1 MLKRILALTSLL
13 IAFVLAGCDKTG
25 QIESP
30 LPPYS
35 YVTPTIQNLEVV
47 STSISKATGG
57 IMRLSCEWT
66 SPSSVSTATAYLG
79 FVRTIQDIV
88 TEPVGVI
95 ASETA
100 SASSRLNGAL
110 TLTGLKNLRTSAETE
125 AFYLRFK
132 DPISIPS
139 KIGTDRQAGKWAA
152 EIPFTPQD
160 IYGAPLGVHQ
170 MLLYMSINGVKTNTL
185 AFEMTFTE

>member
-1 MLKRILALTSLL
+1 MLKKIAALTVLLLALFLT
-13 IAFVLAGCDKTG
+13 GCDKTG
-25 QIESP
+25 QLKEP

-35 YVTPTIQNLEVV
+35 YVTPTIQSLEIIA
-47 STSISKATGG
+47 TSISRTTGG
-57 IMRLSCEWT
+57 IMKLTCEWT
-66 SPSSVSTATAYLG
+66 SPSIVSTATAYLG
-79 FVRTIQDIV
+79 FVRTIQDTV

-100 SASSRLNGAL
+100 TKTASLMFAA
-110 TLTGLKNLRTSAETE
+110 SAETE
-125 AFYLRFK
+125 AFYQRFK
-132 DPISIPS
+132 DPIAIPT
-139 KIGTDRQAGKWAA
+139 KIGTDNQAGRWSA

-170 MLLYMSINGVKTNTL
+170 MILYMSINGVKTNTL

>member
-1 MLKRILALTSLL
+1 MLKKISALTLL
-13 IAFVLAGCDKTG
+13 LLAFVLAGCDKTG
-25 QIESP
+25 QIEEP
-30 LPPYS
+30 LPPWS
-35 YVTPTIQNLEVV
+35 YVTPTIQSLQIVA
-47 STSISKATGG
+47 TSISKTTGG
-57 IMRLSCEWT
+57 IMKLSCEWT
-66 SPSSVSTATAYLG
+66 SPSVVSTATAYLG
-79 FVRTIQDIV
+79 FVRTIQDVV

-100 SASSRLNGAL
+100 TPTR
-110 TLTGLKNLRTSAETE
+110 NLRPVDLASLNAETE

-132 DPISIPS
+132 DPIAIPTT
-139 KIGTDRQAGKWAA
+139 IGTDNHAGQWAA

-170 MLLYMSINGVKTNTL
+170 MILYMSINGVKTNTL

>member
-1 MLKRILALTSLL
+1 MSKKIAALISLL
-13 IAFVLAGCDKTG
+13 LAFFLVGCDKTG
-25 QIESP
+25 QIEEP
-30 LPPYS
+30 LPPFS
-35 YVTPTIQNLEVV
+35 YVTPTIQSLDIFA
-47 STSISKATGG
+47 TTISKTTGG

-79 FVRTIQDIV
+79 FVRTIQDVV

-100 SASSRLNGAL
+100 
-110 TLTGLKNLRTSAETE
+110 TRTSSLFYSGLASIRPSANAETE

-132 DPISIPS
+132 EPIAIPT
-139 KIGTDRQAGKWAA
+139 KIGTDNQAGQWAA

-170 MLLYMSINGVKTNTL
+170 MILYMSINGVKTNTL

>member
-1 MLKRILALTSLL
+1 MLKKITALTALL
-13 IAFVLAGCDKTG
+13 LAFVLAGCDKTG
-25 QIESP
+25 QIREP

-35 YVTPTIQNLEVV
+35 YVAPTIQSLTVV
-47 STSISKATGG
+47 ATSISKTTGG
-57 IMRLSCEWT
+57 IMKLSCEWT
-66 SPSSVSTATAYLG
+66 SPSAVSTATAYLG
-79 FVRTIQDIV
+79 FVRTIQDVV

-95 ASETA
+95 ASDTATKTA
-100 SASSRLNGAL
+100 SLLFASHANVLGA
-110 TLTGLKNLRTSAETE
+110 NSAETE

-132 DPISIPS
+132 DPISIPT
-139 KIGTDRQAGKWAA
+139 KIGTDNQAGKWAA

-170 MLLYMSINGVKTNTL
+170 MILYMSINGVKTNTL